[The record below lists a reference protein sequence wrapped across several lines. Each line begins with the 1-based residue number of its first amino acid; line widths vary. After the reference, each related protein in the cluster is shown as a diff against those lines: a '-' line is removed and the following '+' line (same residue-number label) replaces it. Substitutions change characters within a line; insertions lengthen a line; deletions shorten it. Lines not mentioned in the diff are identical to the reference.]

1 MRPGEAW
8 CGALLPY
15 AGRNSGIDMGL
26 PTDPCHPWSFAMA
39 QSAIAVADH
48 ELAAAAVPVTAAE
61 VRDDLLE
68 LFGSVPDGRSG
79 QGRDHPVGAVLA
91 LAAAAVVAGMKGY
104 TAIAG
109 WVKDVR
115 PPVLAGLYL
124 RAGASPA
131 RPPSKATIRRANAH
145 PGARGFC

>member
-1 MRPGEAW
+1 MHPGEAW
-8 CGALLPY
+8 CGALLAY
-15 AGRNSGIDMGL
+15 GRTKLRYDMGL

-61 VRDDLLE
+61 VRDDLLK

-91 LAAAAVVAGMKGY
+91 LAAAAVAAGMKGGERRKRGWE
-104 TAIAG
+104 AG
-109 WVKDVR
+109 GRCGGSW
-115 PPVLAGLYL
+115 PT
-124 RAGASPA
+124 GA
-131 RPPSKATIRRANAH
+131 
-145 PGARGFC
+145 

>member
-1 MRPGEAW
+1 
-8 CGALLPY
+8 
-15 AGRNSGIDMGL
+15 MGL

-61 VRDDLLE
+61 VRDDLLK

-109 WVKDVR
+109 GGEGCPAAGAGGPVHAR
-115 PPVLAGLYL
+115 RCPPGPPARERDDLAGCQ
-124 RAGASPA
+124 R
-131 RPPSKATIRRANAH
+131 
-145 PGARGFC
+145 C